1 MTGFTEIGL
10 VIDCRVNV
18 SCELVDLLEVEGK
31 LVKVIDEEELSL
43 VWEKLLKL
51 VELTTALRKIV
62 GTIIIT
68 VS

>member
-1 MTGFTEIGL
+1 VTGFTEIGL